1 MVDHRNNR
9 EEALR
14 ILEEA
19 SANPAGD
26 RLIAEAQVRALLSV
40 ADEIRSLREALATP
54 PGSPT
59 PPATA

>member
-14 ILEEA
+14 IIEEA

-26 RLIAEAQVRALLSV
+26 RLIAEAQVRALLAI
-40 ADEIRSLREALATP
+40 ADEVRSLREALTGAPATP
-54 PGSPT
+54 P
-59 PPATA
+59 PA

>member
-14 ILEEA
+14 IIEEA

-26 RLIAEAQVRALLSV
+26 RLIAEAQVRALLAI
-40 ADEIRSLREALATP
+40 ADEVRSLREALTTPGGAPATP
-54 PGSPT
+54 P
-59 PPATA
+59 TA

>member
-26 RLIAEAQVRALLSV
+26 RLIAEAHVRALLSI
-40 ADEIRSLREALATP
+40 ADEIRGLREALSTTP
-54 PGSPT
+54 TPT
-59 PPATA
+59 PPTV